1 MPFFEI
7 YVFFKFL
14 AALSLCFCVGA
25 FLVVVS
31 SGCYFFFFFF
41 WVLLSVC
48 SVWFS
53 PCSVF
58 SCYRVQALGHWL
70 SSCGAWA

>member
-14 AALSLCFCVGA
+14 AALSLCCCVGA

-31 SGCYFFFFFF
+31 SGCYFLFAVCGF
-41 WVLLSVC
+41 LLAV
-48 SVWFS
+48 
-53 PCSVF
+53 
-58 SCYRVQALGHWL
+58 
-70 SSCGAWA
+70 SSLVTECRP